1 MVKRKFSLRNRKYG
15 LGVEYPQPTV
25 TTRSVIALSILLER
39 GYNCMIGLEY
49 NPEDDLSLSLKRI
62 KALWNKVAL

>member
-1 MVKRKFSLRNRKYG
+1 MSGSSTFDNRKYG
-15 LGVEYPQPTV
+15 LGVEYPQPIF
-25 TTRSVIALSILLER
+25 TTCSVIALSILLER